1 MKEYASSGPHE
12 PILWYRQTI
21 RHSCGLMSLLHAIS
35 NGPARTHIQP
45 SSPLSALITSAI
57 PLPPTERAKLIYD
70 SPEIEAAHASAAQK
84 GDSAPGEL
92 KLGEEEHY
100 GYHFITFVKGDDGH
114 LWELNGG
121 MKGPVDRG
129 VLGEGEDALSERALD
144 LGVRTF
150 LREDVLGD
158 EVGFS
163 LVALAPSEV

>member
-1 MKEYASSGPHE
+1 MKEYVSSGPHE

-35 NGPARTHIQP
+35 NGPARTHILP

-57 PLPPTERAKLIYD
+57 PLPPTERARLIYD
-70 SPEIEAAHASAAQK
+70 SPEIEAAHASAAQR

-92 KLGEEEHY
+92 KLLEGEHY

-150 LREDVLGD
+150 LGKDVLGD